1 MNIVIDK
8 DLQQLTKIF
17 ESNSKFNVRSL
28 ASHEISNQAI
38 KDFDAVFLRSTTKI
52 NEELLDNTNVKFVA
66 SLTSG
71 EDHINHDYFE
81 NSNIHLSTG
90 KGGNALAVIEYLL
103 SVLSVLIIGN
113 KIKPYEAKFGIIG
126 YGNIGKR
133 FKNILDEI
141 NFPCCIY
148 DPYFPELSSSLHEVL
163 SSEVISLNCSY
174 SKTGKFPSHNLLD
187 INFLNEMK
195 VDQFLIN
202 SSRGE
207 VLSDEY
213 YLSKKSDNFIFD
225 VWPNE
230 PNLNLAKFTKPF
242 IATPHIAGKT
252 MSAENRFIEKAL
264 SEFNQFFDKN
274 IDEIEPK
281 KFVDFTIDNSIEEEM
296 EVFGI
301 PPSIFLKIYDVKRDD
316 FAFKSFFN
324 KQEDPKDFQELR
336 TSLKRLGF
344 NNHKIVG
351 DVSTAAKTKLE
362 LFGFRL

>member
-1 MNIVIDK
+1 MNIVIDT
-8 DLQQLTKIF
+8 DLQELTRTF
-17 ESNSKFNVRSL
+17 EGNSKFNVRSF

-38 KDFDAVFLRSTTKI
+38 KDSDAVFLRSTTKI
-52 NEELLDNTNVKFVA
+52 NEELLNNTNVKFVA

-71 EDHINHDYFE
+71 EDHIDKDYLE
-81 NSNIHLSTG
+81 NLNIHLSTG
-90 KGGNALAVIEYLL
+90 KGGNSLAVVEYLL

-113 KIKPYEAKFGIIG
+113 KIKPYETKFGIIG

-133 FKNILDEI
+133 FKNILDGI
-141 NFPCCIY
+141 NFPCYIY
-148 DPYFPELSSSLHEVL
+148 DPYFPEVSSSLDEVL

-195 VDQFLIN
+195 DDQFLIN
-202 SSRGE
+202 TSRGE

-230 PNLNLAKFTKPF
+230 LHLNLTKFTKPY

-252 MSAENRFIEKAL
+252 MSAEYKFNEKAL
-264 SEFNQFFDKN
+264 SEFNHFFNEN
-274 IDEIEPK
+274 IEAIEPK
-281 KFVDFTIDNSIEEEM
+281 RFIDFTIDNSMEEEM
-296 EVFGI
+296 DVFGI

-316 FAFKSFFN
+316 FAFKSFFKKKEN
-324 KQEDPKDFQELR
+324 PRDFQELR

-351 DVSTAAKTKLE
+351 DVGSAAKSKLE

>member
-1 MNIVIDK
+1 MNIVIDT
-8 DLQQLTKIF
+8 DLQELTRTF
-17 ESNSKFNVRSL
+17 EGNSKFNVRSF

-38 KDFDAVFLRSTTKI
+38 KDSDAVFLRSTTKI
-52 NEELLDNTNVKFVA
+52 NEELLNNTNVKFVA

-71 EDHINHDYFE
+71 EDHIDKDYLE
-81 NSNIHLSTG
+81 NLNIHLSTG
-90 KGGNALAVIEYLL
+90 KGGNSLAVVEYLL

-113 KIKPYEAKFGIIG
+113 KIKPYKTKFGIIG

-133 FKNILDEI
+133 FKNILDGI

-148 DPYFPELSSSLHEVL
+148 DPYFPEVSSSLDEVL

-195 VDQFLIN
+195 DDQFLIN
-202 SSRGE
+202 TSRGE

-230 PNLNLAKFTKPF
+230 LHLNLTKFKKPY

-252 MSAENRFIEKAL
+252 MSAEYKFNEKAL
-264 SEFNQFFDKN
+264 SEFNYFFNEN
-274 IDEIEPK
+274 IEAIEPK
-281 KFVDFTIDNSIEEEM
+281 RFIDFTIDNSMEEEM
-296 EVFGI
+296 DVFGI

-316 FAFKSFFN
+316 FAFKSFF
-324 KQEDPKDFQELR
+324 KKKEDPRDFQELR

-351 DVSTAAKTKLE
+351 DVGSAAKSKLE

>member
-1 MNIVIDK
+1 MNIVIDT
-8 DLQQLTKIF
+8 DLQELTRTF
-17 ESNSKFNVRSL
+17 EGNSKFNVRSL

-38 KDFDAVFLRSTTKI
+38 KDSDAVFLRSTTKI
-52 NEELLDNTNVKFVA
+52 NEELLNNTNVKFVA

-71 EDHINHDYFE
+71 EDHIDKDYLE
-81 NSNIHLSTG
+81 NLNIHLSTG
-90 KGGNALAVIEYLL
+90 KGGNSLAVVEYLL

-113 KIKPYEAKFGIIG
+113 KIKPYETKFGIIG
-126 YGNIGKR
+126 FGNIGKR
-133 FKNILDEI
+133 FKNILDGI

-148 DPYFPELSSSLHEVL
+148 DPYFPEVSSSLDEVL

-195 VDQFLIN
+195 DDQFLIN
-202 SSRGE
+202 TSRGE

-230 PNLNLAKFTKPF
+230 LHLNLTKFKKPY

-252 MSAENRFIEKAL
+252 MSAEYKFNEKAL
-264 SEFNQFFDKN
+264 SEFNHFFNEN
-274 IDEIEPK
+274 IEAIEPK
-281 KFVDFTIDNSIEEEM
+281 RFIDFTIDNSMEEEM
-296 EVFGI
+296 DVFGI

-316 FAFKSFFN
+316 FAFKSFF
-324 KQEDPKDFQELR
+324 KKKEDPRDFQELR

-351 DVSTAAKTKLE
+351 DVGSAAKSKLE

>member
-1 MNIVIDK
+1 MNIVINK
-8 DLQQLTKIF
+8 DLHELTKTF

-38 KDFDAVFLRSTTKI
+38 KNSDAVFLRSTTKI

-71 EDHINHDYFE
+71 EDHIDQDYFK

-113 KIKPYEAKFGIIG
+113 KIKPYETKFGIIG
-126 YGNIGKR
+126 FGNIGKR

-148 DPYFPELSSSLHEVL
+148 DPYFPKVSSSLDEVL

-187 INFLNEMK
+187 INFLNKMK
-195 VDQFLIN
+195 DDQFLIN

-213 YLSKKSDNFIFD
+213 YLSKKSGNFIFD

-230 PNLNLAKFTKPF
+230 PNLNLTKFKKPF

-252 MSAENRFIEKAL
+252 MGAEDKFIEKAL
-264 SEFNQFFDKN
+264 GEFNQFFDEN
-274 IDEIEPK
+274 IEAVEPK
-281 KFVDFTIDNSIEEEM
+281 KFIDFTIDSSIEEEM
-296 EVFGI
+296 DVFGI

-316 FAFKSFFN
+316 FAFKSFFKT
-324 KQEDPKDFQELR
+324 KQDPMDFQELR
-336 TSLKRLGF
+336 TSLKRLGL

-351 DVSTAAKTKLE
+351 DIGSAVKTKLE

>member
-1 MNIVIDK
+1 MNIVINK
-8 DLQQLTKIF
+8 DLQELTKTF

-38 KDFDAVFLRSTTKI
+38 KNSDAVFLRSTTKI

-71 EDHINHDYFE
+71 EDHIDQDYFK

-113 KIKPYEAKFGIIG
+113 KIKPYETKFGIIG
-126 YGNIGKR
+126 FGNIGKR

-148 DPYFPELSSSLHEVL
+148 DPYFPKASSNLDEVL

-195 VDQFLIN
+195 DDQFLIN

-230 PNLNLAKFTKPF
+230 PNLNLTKFKKPY

-252 MSAENRFIEKAL
+252 MGAEDKFIEKAL
-264 SEFNQFFDKN
+264 GEFNQFFDEN
-274 IDEIEPK
+274 IEAVEPK
-281 KFVDFTIDNSIEEEM
+281 KFIDFTIDNSIEEEM

-316 FAFKSFFN
+316 LAFKSFFK
-324 KQEDPKDFQELR
+324 KQEDPRDFQELR
-336 TSLKRLGF
+336 ISLKRLGF
-344 NNHKIVG
+344 NNHKIIG
-351 DVSTAAKTKLE
+351 DLGSAAKTKLE

>member
-90 KGGNALAVIEYLL
+90 KGGNSLAVVEYLL

-148 DPYFPELSSSLHEVL
+148 DPYFPELSSSLDEVL

-195 VDQFLIN
+195 DDQFLIN
-202 SSRGE
+202 TSRGE

-213 YLSKKSDNFIFD
+213 YSSKKSENFIFD

-230 PNLNLAKFTKPF
+230 SNLNLAKFTKPF

-264 SEFNQFFDKN
+264 SEFNQFFDEN
-274 IDEIEPK
+274 IEAVEPK

>member
-1 MNIVIDK
+1 MNIVIDT
-8 DLQQLTKIF
+8 DLQELTRTF
-17 ESNSKFNVRSL
+17 EGNSKYNVRSL

-38 KDFDAVFLRSTTKI
+38 KDSDAVFLRSTTKI
-52 NEELLDNTNVKFVA
+52 NEELLNNTNVKFVA

-71 EDHINHDYFE
+71 EDHIDKDYLE
-81 NSNIHLSTG
+81 NLNIHLSTG
-90 KGGNALAVIEYLL
+90 KGGNSLAVVEYLL

-113 KIKPYEAKFGIIG
+113 KIKPYETKFGIIG
-126 YGNIGKR
+126 FGNIGKR
-133 FKNILDEI
+133 FKNILDGI

-148 DPYFPELSSSLHEVL
+148 DPYFPEVSSSLDEVL

-195 VDQFLIN
+195 DDQFLIN
-202 SSRGE
+202 TSRGE

-230 PNLNLAKFTKPF
+230 PNPNLTKFKKPF

-252 MSAENRFIEKAL
+252 MSAEYKFNEKAL
-264 SEFNQFFDKN
+264 SEFNHFFNEN
-274 IDEIEPK
+274 IEAIEPK
-281 KFVDFTIDNSIEEEM
+281 RFIDFTIDNSMEEEM
-296 EVFGI
+296 DVFGI

-316 FAFKSFFN
+316 FAFKSFFKKKEN
-324 KQEDPKDFQELR
+324 PRDFQELR

-351 DVSTAAKTKLE
+351 DVGSAAKSKLE

>member
-1 MNIVIDK
+1 MNVVIDK
-8 DLQQLTKIF
+8 DLEELNKVFSNNSDYKISILSAN
-17 ESNSKFNVRSL
+17 EITNQNIKNS
-28 ASHEISNQAI
+28 
-38 KDFDAVFLRSTTKI
+38 DALFLRSVTRINDALLENTK
-52 NEELLDNTNVKFVA
+52 VKFIA

-71 EDHINHDYFE
+71 EDHIDQDYFK

-113 KIKPYEAKFGIIG
+113 KIKPYETKFGIIG
-126 YGNIGKR
+126 FGNIGKR

-148 DPYFPELSSSLHEVL
+148 DPYFPKVSSSLDEVL

-195 VDQFLIN
+195 DDQFLIN

-207 VLSDEY
+207 VLSDEF

-230 PNLNLAKFTKPF
+230 PNLNLTKFKKPY

-252 MSAENRFIEKAL
+252 MSAENKFNEKAL
-264 SEFNQFFDKN
+264 SEFNDFFN
-274 IDEIEPK
+274 ENLEAIEPK
-281 KFVDFTIDNSIEEEM
+281 RFIDFTIDNSIEEEM
-296 EVFGI
+296 DVFGI
-301 PPSIFLKIYDVKRDD
+301 PLSIFLKIYDVKRDD
-316 FAFKSFFN
+316 FAFKSFFKT
-324 KQEDPKDFQELR
+324 KQDPRDFQELR
-336 TSLKRLGF
+336 TSLKRLGL

-351 DVSTAAKTKLE
+351 DLGSEAKTKLE

>member
-1 MNIVIDK
+1 MNIVINK
-8 DLQQLTKIF
+8 DLHELTKTF

-38 KDFDAVFLRSTTKI
+38 KDSDAVFLRSTTKI

-71 EDHINHDYFE
+71 EDHIAQDYFK

-113 KIKPYEAKFGIIG
+113 KIKPYETKFGIIG
-126 YGNIGKR
+126 FGNIGKR

-148 DPYFPELSSSLHEVL
+148 DPYFPKVSSSLDEVL

-195 VDQFLIN
+195 DDQFLIN

-213 YLSKKSDNFIFD
+213 YLSKKSENFIFD

-230 PNLNLAKFTKPF
+230 PNLNLTKFKKPF

-252 MSAENRFIEKAL
+252 MSAENKFNEKAL
-264 SEFNQFFDKN
+264 EAV
-274 IDEIEPK
+274 EPK
-281 KFVDFTIDNSIEEEM
+281 KFIDFTIDNSIEEEM
-296 EVFGI
+296 EIFGI

-316 FAFKSFFN
+316 LAFKSFFK
-324 KQEDPKDFQELR
+324 KQEDPRDFQELR
-336 TSLKRLGF
+336 ISLKRLGF
-344 NNHKIVG
+344 NNHKIIG
-351 DVSTAAKTKLE
+351 DLGSAAKTKLE

>member
-1 MNIVIDK
+1 MNIVINK
-8 DLQQLTKIF
+8 DLQELTKIF
-17 ESNSKFNVRSL
+17 ENNSKFNVRSL

-38 KDFDAVFLRSTTKI
+38 KDSDAVFLRSTTKI

-71 EDHINHDYFE
+71 EDHIVQDYFE

-113 KIKPYEAKFGIIG
+113 KIKPYETKFGIIG

-141 NFPCCIY
+141 NFPCCFY
-148 DPYFPELSSSLHEVL
+148 DPYFPEVSSSLDEVL

-187 INFLNEMK
+187 TNFLKEMK
-195 VDQFLIN
+195 DDQFLIN
-202 SSRGE
+202 TSRGE
-207 VLSDEY
+207 VLSDDY

-230 PNLNLAKFTKPF
+230 PNLNLTKFKKPH

-252 MSAENRFIEKAL
+252 MSSENKFIEKAL
-264 SEFNQFFDKN
+264 SEFNNFFEEN
-274 IDEIEPK
+274 LEAIEPK
-281 KFVDFTIDNSIEEEM
+281 KFIDFTIDNSIEEEM

-316 FAFKSFFN
+316 FAFKSFFK
-324 KQEDPKDFQELR
+324 KQGEPRDFQELR

-351 DVSTAAKTKLE
+351 DVGTAAKLKLE

>member
-8 DLQQLTKIF
+8 DLQELIKTF
-17 ESNSKFNVRSL
+17 NNNSKFNVQSL

-38 KDFDAVFLRSTTKI
+38 KDSDAVFLRSTTQI

-71 EDHINHDYFE
+71 EDHIHQDYFE
-81 NSNIHLSTG
+81 NSSIHLSTG
-90 KGGNALAVIEYLL
+90 KGRNALAVIEYLL
-103 SVLSVLIIGN
+103 SVLAVLITGN
-113 KIKPYEAKFGIIG
+113 KIKPFETKIGIIG
-126 YGNIGKR
+126 YGNIGKK

-141 NFPCCIY
+141 NFPSVIY
-148 DPYFPELSSSLHEVL
+148 DPYFPEISSSLEEVL
-163 SSEVISLNCSY
+163 SSGVISLNCSY
-174 SKTGKFPSHNLLD
+174 SKTGKFPSHNILD
-187 INFLNEMK
+187 VNFLNEMK
-195 VDQFLIN
+195 GGQFLIN
-202 SSRGE
+202 SSRSE
-207 VLSDEY
+207 VLSDEF

-230 PNLNLAKFTKPF
+230 PNLNLTRFKKPY

-252 MSAENRFIEKAL
+252 LSAENKFNEKAL
-264 SEFNQFFDKN
+264 SEFNNFFDES
-274 IDEIEPK
+274 IEAIEPK
-281 KFVDFTIDNSIEEEM
+281 KFIDFTIDNSIEEEM
-296 EVFGI
+296 DVFGI

-316 FAFKSFFN
+316 LAFKSFF
-324 KQEDPKDFQELR
+324 KKKEDPRDFQELR

-351 DVSTAAKTKLE
+351 DVGTSAKSKLE

>member
-1 MNIVIDK
+1 MNIVINK
-8 DLQQLTKIF
+8 DLQELTRTF

-38 KDFDAVFLRSTTKI
+38 KDSDAVFLRSTTKI
-52 NEELLDNTNVKFVA
+52 NEELLHNTNVKFVA

-71 EDHINHDYFE
+71 EDHIDQDYFK

-113 KIKPYEAKFGIIG
+113 KIKPYETKFGIIG
-126 YGNIGKR
+126 FGNIGKR

-148 DPYFPELSSSLHEVL
+148 DPYFPEVSSSLDEVL

-187 INFLNEMK
+187 VNFLNEMK
-195 VDQFLIN
+195 DDQFLIN

-230 PNLNLAKFTKPF
+230 PNLNLTKFKKPF

-252 MSAENRFIEKAL
+252 ISAENKFIEK
-264 SEFNQFFDKN
+264 
-274 IDEIEPK
+274 
-281 KFVDFTIDNSIEEEM
+281 
-296 EVFGI
+296 
-301 PPSIFLKIYDVKRDD
+301 
-316 FAFKSFFN
+316 
-324 KQEDPKDFQELR
+324 
-336 TSLKRLGF
+336 
-344 NNHKIVG
+344 
-351 DVSTAAKTKLE
+351 VS
-362 LFGFRL
+362 

>member
-1 MNIVIDK
+1 MNIVIDT
-8 DLQQLTKIF
+8 DLQELTRTF
-17 ESNSKFNVRSL
+17 EGNSKFNVRSF

-38 KDFDAVFLRSTTKI
+38 KDSDAVFLRSTTKI
-52 NEELLDNTNVKFVA
+52 NEELLNNTNVKFVA

-71 EDHINHDYFE
+71 EDHIDKDCLE
-81 NSNIHLSTG
+81 NLNIHLSTG
-90 KGGNALAVIEYLL
+90 KGGNSLAVVEYLL

-113 KIKPYEAKFGIIG
+113 KIKPYETKFGIIG

-148 DPYFPELSSSLHEVL
+148 DPYFPEVSSSLDEVL

-195 VDQFLIN
+195 DDQFLIN

-230 PNLNLAKFTKPF
+230 LHLNLTKFKKPY

-252 MSAENRFIEKAL
+252 MSAEYKLNEKAL
-264 SEFNQFFDKN
+264 SEFNYFFNEN
-274 IDEIEPK
+274 IEAIEPK
-281 KFVDFTIDNSIEEEM
+281 RFIDFTIDNSMEEEM
-296 EVFGI
+296 DVFGI

-316 FAFKSFFN
+316 FAFKSFF
-324 KQEDPKDFQELR
+324 KKKEDPRDFQELR

-351 DVSTAAKTKLE
+351 DVGSAAKSKLE

>member
-163 SSEVISLNCSY
+163 SSEVISVNCSY

>member
-1 MNIVIDK
+1 MNIVINK
-8 DLQQLTKIF
+8 DLQELTKTF
-17 ESNSKFNVRSL
+17 ENNSKFSVRSL

-38 KDFDAVFLRSTTKI
+38 KDSDAVFLRSTTKI

-71 EDHINHDYFE
+71 EDHIDQDYFK

-113 KIKPYEAKFGIIG
+113 KIKPYETKFGIIG
-126 YGNIGKR
+126 FGNIGKK

-141 NFPCCIY
+141 NFPCCVY
-148 DPYFPELSSSLHEVL
+148 DPYFPKVSSSLDEVL

-195 VDQFLIN
+195 DDQFLIN

-230 PNLNLAKFTKPF
+230 PNLNLTKFKKPY

-252 MSAENRFIEKAL
+252 MSAENKFNEKAL
-264 SEFNQFFDKN
+264 SEFNNFFN
-274 IDEIEPK
+274 ENLEAIEPK
-281 KFVDFTIDNSIEEEM
+281 KFIDFTIDNSIEEEM

-316 FAFKSFFN
+316 LAFKRYFKN
-324 KQEDPKDFQELR
+324 KEDPRHFQELR

-351 DVSTAAKTKLE
+351 NLSTTAKSKLE

>member
-8 DLQQLTKIF
+8 DLKELTKTF
-17 ESNSKFNVRSL
+17 EKKSKFNVQSF
-28 ASHEISNQAI
+28 ASHDISNQAI
-38 KDFDAVFLRSTTKI
+38 KNSDAIFLRSTTKI
-52 NEELLDNTNVKFVA
+52 NEELLNNTSVKFVA

-71 EDHINHDYFE
+71 EDHIAQDYFE
-81 NSNIHLSTG
+81 NSSIHLSTG
-90 KGGNALAVIEYLL
+90 KGENALAVIEYLL

-113 KIKPYEAKFGIIG
+113 KIKPFETRIGIVG

-141 NFPCCIY
+141 NFSSCIY
-148 DPYFPELSSSLHEVL
+148 DPYFPEISSSLEEVL
-163 SSEVISLNCSY
+163 SSEIISLNCSY
-174 SKTGKFPSHNLLD
+174 SKIGKFPSHNLLD

-195 VDQFLIN
+195 DNQFLIN

-207 VLSDEY
+207 VLSDDY
-213 YLSKKSDNFIFD
+213 FLSKKSNNFIFD

-230 PNLNLAKFTKPF
+230 LNIDLTKFRKPY

-252 MSAENRFIEKAL
+252 MSAENKFNEKAL
-264 SEFNQFFDKN
+264 NEFNQFFNEN
-274 IDEIEPK
+274 IESIEPK
-281 KFVDFTIDNSIEEEM
+281 KFIDFTVDNSIEEEM
-296 EVFGI
+296 DVFGI

-316 FAFKSFFN
+316 LAFKRYFKN
-324 KQEDPKDFQELR
+324 KEDPRHFQELR

-351 DVSTAAKTKLE
+351 NLSTTAKSKLE

>member
-8 DLQQLTKIF
+8 DLQELTKTF

-38 KDFDAVFLRSTTKI
+38 KDSDAVFLRSTTKI
-52 NEELLDNTNVKFVA
+52 NEELLGNTNVKFIA

-71 EDHINHDYFE
+71 EDHIDQDYFE
-81 NSNIHLSTG
+81 NSNVHLSTG

-103 SVLSVLIIGN
+103 SVLSVLIVGN

-126 YGNIGKR
+126 YGNIGKK

-148 DPYFPELSSSLHEVL
+148 DPYFPEVSSSLDEVL

-187 INFLNEMK
+187 TNFLNEMK
-195 VDQFLIN
+195 DNQFLIN

-230 PNLNLAKFTKPF
+230 PNLNLTKFKKPF

-252 MSAENRFIEKAL
+252 MSAENKFIEKAL
-264 SEFNQFFDKN
+264 SEFNHFFDENLKA
-274 IDEIEPK
+274 IEPK
-281 KFVDFTIDNSIEEEM
+281 RFIDFTIDNSIEEEM
-296 EVFGI
+296 DVFGI

-316 FAFKSFFN
+316 FAFNSFFK
-324 KQEDPKDFQELR
+324 KQEDPRDFQELR
-336 TSLKRLGF
+336 ASLKRLGF

>member
-1 MNIVIDK
+1 MYK
-8 DLQQLTKIF
+8 RQ
-17 ESNSKFNVRSL
+17 
-28 ASHEISNQAI
+28 
-38 KDFDAVFLRSTTKI
+38 
-52 NEELLDNTNVKFVA
+52 
-66 SLTSG
+66 
-71 EDHINHDYFE
+71 
-81 NSNIHLSTG
+81 
-90 KGGNALAVIEYLL
+90 
-103 SVLSVLIIGN
+103 
-113 KIKPYEAKFGIIG
+113 IKPYETKFGIIG
-126 YGNIGKR
+126 FGNIGKR

-148 DPYFPELSSSLHEVL
+148 DPYFPKVSSSLDEVL

-195 VDQFLIN
+195 DDQFLIN

-230 PNLNLAKFTKPF
+230 PNLNLTKFKKPY

-252 MSAENRFIEKAL
+252 MSAENNFNEKAL
-264 SEFNQFFDKN
+264 SEFNDFFN
-274 IDEIEPK
+274 ENLEAIEPNR
-281 KFVDFTIDNSIEEEM
+281 FIDFTIDNSIEEEM
-296 EVFGI
+296 DVFGI

-316 FAFKSFFN
+316 FAFKSFFKT
-324 KQEDPKDFQELR
+324 KQDPRDFQELR

-351 DVSTAAKTKLE
+351 DLGSAAKTKLE

>member
-1 MNIVIDK
+1 MNIVINK
-8 DLQQLTKIF
+8 DLQELTKTF
-17 ESNSKFNVRSL
+17 ESNSKFSVRSL
-28 ASHEISNQAI
+28 ASHEISNLAI
-38 KDFDAVFLRSTTKI
+38 KDSDAVFLRSTTKI

-71 EDHINHDYFE
+71 EDHIDQDYFE
-81 NSNIHLSTG
+81 KSNIHLSTG
-90 KGGNALAVIEYLL
+90 KGVNALAVIEYLL

-113 KIKPYEAKFGIIG
+113 KIKPYETKFGIIG
-126 YGNIGKR
+126 FGNIGKR

-148 DPYFPELSSSLHEVL
+148 DPYFPKVSSSLDEVL

-195 VDQFLIN
+195 DDQFLIN

-230 PNLNLAKFTKPF
+230 PNLNLTKFKKPY

-252 MSAENRFIEKAL
+252 MSAENKFNEKAL
-264 SEFNQFFDKN
+264 SEFNQFFDEN
-274 IDEIEPK
+274 IKTVEPK
-281 KFVDFTIDNSIEEEM
+281 KFIDFAIDNSIEEEM

-316 FAFKSFFN
+316 SAFKSFFKT
-324 KQEDPKDFQELR
+324 KQDPRDFQELR

-351 DVSTAAKTKLE
+351 DLGSAVKTKLE

>member
-1 MNIVIDK
+1 MNIVINK
-8 DLQQLTKIF
+8 DLHELTKTF

-38 KDFDAVFLRSTTKI
+38 KDSDAIFLRSTTKI

-71 EDHINHDYFE
+71 EDHIDQDYFK

-113 KIKPYEAKFGIIG
+113 KIKPYETKFGIIG
-126 YGNIGKR
+126 FGNIGKR

-148 DPYFPELSSSLHEVL
+148 DPYFPKVSSSLDEVL

-187 INFLNEMK
+187 VNFLNEMK
-195 VDQFLIN
+195 DDQFLIN

-230 PNLNLAKFTKPF
+230 PNLNLTKFKKPY

-252 MSAENRFIEKAL
+252 MSAENKFNEKAL
-264 SEFNQFFDKN
+264 SEFNNFFN
-274 IDEIEPK
+274 ENLEAIEPK
-281 KFVDFTIDNSIEEEM
+281 RFIDFTIDNSIEEEM
-296 EVFGI
+296 DVFGI

-316 FAFKSFFN
+316 FAFKSFFKT
-324 KQEDPKDFQELR
+324 KQDPRDFQELR
-336 TSLKRLGF
+336 ISLKRLGF
-344 NNHKIVG
+344 NNHKIIG
-351 DVSTAAKTKLE
+351 DLGSAAKTKLE

>member
-148 DPYFPELSSSLHEVL
+148 DPYFPELSSSLDEVL

-274 IDEIEPK
+274 IEEIEPK

>member
-1 MNIVIDK
+1 MNIVIDT
-8 DLQQLTKIF
+8 DLQELTRTF
-17 ESNSKFNVRSL
+17 EGNSKFNVRSL

-38 KDFDAVFLRSTTKI
+38 KDSDAVFLRSTTKI
-52 NEELLDNTNVKFVA
+52 NEELLNNTNVKFVA

-71 EDHINHDYFE
+71 EDHIDKDYLE
-81 NSNIHLSTG
+81 NLNIHLSTG
-90 KGGNALAVIEYLL
+90 KGGNSLAVVEYLL

-113 KIKPYEAKFGIIG
+113 KIKPYETKFGIIG
-126 YGNIGKR
+126 FGNIGKR
-133 FKNILDEI
+133 FKNILDGI

-148 DPYFPELSSSLHEVL
+148 DPYFPKVSSSLDEVL

-195 VDQFLIN
+195 DDQFLIN

-230 PNLNLAKFTKPF
+230 PNLNLTKFKKPY

-252 MSAENRFIEKAL
+252 MSAENKFNEKAL
-264 SEFNQFFDKN
+264 SEFNNFFN
-274 IDEIEPK
+274 ENLEAIEPK
-281 KFVDFTIDNSIEEEM
+281 RFIEFTIDNSIEEEM
-296 EVFGI
+296 DVFGI

-316 FAFKSFFN
+316 FAFKSFFKT
-324 KQEDPKDFQELR
+324 KQDPMDFQELR
-336 TSLKRLGF
+336 TSLKRLGL

-351 DVSTAAKTKLE
+351 DIGSAVKTKLE

>member
-1 MNIVIDK
+1 MNIVINK
-8 DLQQLTKIF
+8 DLQELTKIF

-38 KDFDAVFLRSTTKI
+38 KDSDAVFLRSTTKI

-71 EDHINHDYFE
+71 EDHIDQDYFK

-113 KIKPYEAKFGIIG
+113 KIKPYETKFGIIG

-133 FKNILDEI
+133 FKNILDAI

-148 DPYFPELSSSLHEVL
+148 DPYFPKVSSSLDEVL

-187 INFLNEMK
+187 INFLKEMK
-195 VDQFLIN
+195 DDQFLIN

-213 YLSKKSDNFIFD
+213 YLSTKSGNFIFD

-230 PNLNLAKFTKPF
+230 PNLNLTKFKKPY

-252 MSAENRFIEKAL
+252 MSAENKFNEKAL
-264 SEFNQFFDKN
+264 SEFNNFFN
-274 IDEIEPK
+274 ENLEAIEPK
-281 KFVDFTIDNSIEEEM
+281 RFIDFTIDNSIEEEM
-296 EVFGI
+296 DVFGI

-316 FAFKSFFN
+316 FAFKSFFKT
-324 KQEDPKDFQELR
+324 KQDPRDFQELR

-351 DVSTAAKTKLE
+351 DLGSAAKTKLE

>member
-8 DLQQLTKIF
+8 DLQELTKTF

-38 KDFDAVFLRSTTKI
+38 KDSDAVFLRSTTKI
-52 NEELLDNTNVKFVA
+52 NEELLGNTNVKFIA

-71 EDHINHDYFE
+71 EDHIDQDYFE
-81 NSNIHLSTG
+81 NSNVHLSTG

-103 SVLSVLIIGN
+103 SVLSVLIVGN

-126 YGNIGKR
+126 YGNIGKK

-148 DPYFPELSSSLHEVL
+148 DPYFPEVSSSLDEVL

-187 INFLNEMK
+187 TNFLNEMK
-195 VDQFLIN
+195 DNQFLIN

-230 PNLNLAKFTKPF
+230 PNLNLTKFKKPF

-252 MSAENRFIEKAL
+252 MSAENKFIEKAL
-264 SEFNQFFDKN
+264 SEFNHFFDENLKA
-274 IDEIEPK
+274 IEPK
-281 KFVDFTIDNSIEEEM
+281 RFIDFTIDNSIEEEM
-296 EVFGI
+296 DVFGI

-316 FAFKSFFN
+316 FAFNSFFK
-324 KQEDPKDFQELR
+324 KQEDPRDFQELR
-336 TSLKRLGF
+336 SSLKRLGF

-351 DVSTAAKTKLE
+351 DLGSTAKTKLE

>member
-8 DLQQLTKIF
+8 DLQELTKTF

-38 KDFDAVFLRSTTKI
+38 KDSDAVFLRSTTKI
-52 NEELLDNTNVKFVA
+52 NEELLGNTNVKFIA

-71 EDHINHDYFE
+71 EDHIDQDYFE
-81 NSNIHLSTG
+81 NSNVHLSTG

-103 SVLSVLIIGN
+103 SVLSVLIVGN

-126 YGNIGKR
+126 YGNIGKK

-148 DPYFPELSSSLHEVL
+148 DPYFPEVSSSLDEVL

-187 INFLNEMK
+187 TNFLNEMK
-195 VDQFLIN
+195 DNQFLIN

-230 PNLNLAKFTKPF
+230 PNLNLTKFKKPF

-252 MSAENRFIEKAL
+252 MSAENKFIEKAL
-264 SEFNQFFDKN
+264 SEFNHFFDENLKA
-274 IDEIEPK
+274 IEPK
-281 KFVDFTIDNSIEEEM
+281 RFIDFTIDNSIEEEM
-296 EVFGI
+296 DVFGI

-316 FAFKSFFN
+316 FAFNSFFK
-324 KQEDPKDFQELR
+324 KQEDPRDFQELR

>member
-1 MNIVIDK
+1 MNIVINK
-8 DLQQLTKIF
+8 DLQQLTETF

-28 ASHEISNQAI
+28 ASQDISNKAI
-38 KDFDAVFLRSTTKI
+38 KDSDAVFLRSTTKI
-52 NEELLDNTNVKFVA
+52 DKELLDNTNVKFVA

-71 EDHINHDYFE
+71 EDHIDQDYFE

-103 SVLSVLIIGN
+103 SVLSVLIIAN
-113 KIKPYEAKFGIIG
+113 KITPYKTKFGIIG

-141 NFPCCIY
+141 NFPSCIY
-148 DPYFPELSSSLHEVL
+148 DPYFPEVSSSLDEVL
-163 SSEVISLNCSY
+163 SSEVSSLNCSY
-174 SKTGKFPSHNLLD
+174 SKTGKFPSHNLLNT
-187 INFLNEMK
+187 NFLNEMK
-195 VDQFLIN
+195 DNQFLIN

-230 PNLNLAKFTKPF
+230 HNLNLTKFKKPY

-252 MSAENRFIEKAL
+252 MSAENKFNEKAI
-264 SEFNQFFDKN
+264 SEFNNFFDEN
-274 IDEIEPK
+274 IEAIEPK
-281 KFVDFTIDNSIEEEM
+281 KFIDFTIDNSIEEEM
-296 EVFGI
+296 DVFGI

-316 FAFKSFFN
+316 FAFKNFF
-324 KQEDPKDFQELR
+324 KRKKDSIDFQELR

-351 DVSTAAKTKLE
+351 DVGTAAKSKLE